1 MLAYVKCMKTYM
13 GIRCVQRAATI
24 SVAIMTVIIYCHF
37 LLYLVFRNPTG
48 FRGKSTEPYKHGPW
62 LCEVSVL

>member
-24 SVAIMTVIIYCHF
+24 SVTIMTVIIYCHF
-37 LLYLVFRNPTG
+37 LLYRV